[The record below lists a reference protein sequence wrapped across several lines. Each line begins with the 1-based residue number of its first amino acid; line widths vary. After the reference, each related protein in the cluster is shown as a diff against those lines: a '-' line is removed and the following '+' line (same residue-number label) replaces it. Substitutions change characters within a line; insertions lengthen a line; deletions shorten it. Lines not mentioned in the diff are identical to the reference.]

1 MIEVYEREGV
11 TCLEST
17 LSRNGRRASSVF
29 LFLVDGMLI
38 DTGPQSIESDLLPF
52 YRTHKIDMVVLTHSH
67 EDHTGTAQ
75 WLQKEQE
82 IPIYIHPLGISECQ
96 EPCNYPRYRQES
108 WGVRKQFNPL
118 SLSDRIQSRRDVW
131 EVIHTPGHSDDHVA
145 LYHEATGR
153 LFSGD
158 LFVTPKPKVMMKSES
173 VSTIK
178 RSIRSL
184 LQLNFTS
191 MFCSHSGYIKKWSY
205 NAAGKIRLS

>member
-1 MIEVYEREGV
+1 MPR
-11 TCLEST
+11 T
-17 LSRNGRRASSVF
+17 LQLSKVPSGILGR
-29 LFLVDGMLI
+29 
-38 DTGPQSIESDLLPF
+38 
-52 YRTHKIDMVVLTHSH
+52 
-67 EDHTGTAQ
+67 
-75 WLQKEQE
+75 
-82 IPIYIHPLGISECQ
+82 
-96 EPCNYPRYRQES
+96 
-108 WGVRKQFNPL
+108 RKQFNPL

-191 MFCSHSGYIKKWSY
+191 MFCSHSGYIKNGRTMLQEKLDY
-205 NAAGKIRLS
+205 LETLTE